1 MPGWTA
7 TTLNEYI
14 NDSNVGLQ
22 PVLDQIRTLSL
33 VIILAGT
40 NDIGTYTS
48 TSIGEDFDV
57 DEAVSPVLRLHQ
69 ACLDSVDDCGD
80 QTLQTIALG
89 IPTSAWQEVNSD
101 AARLCIEMNE
111 RLRKFADANERVT
124 YVDFPFSFQRG
135 SPNWSPDGLHFSPD
149 GYQLLG
155 QSLSTVVKGI
165 LRL

>member
-69 ACLDSVDDCGD
+69 ACLDSVDD
-80 QTLQTIALG
+80 
-89 IPTSAWQEVNSD
+89 
-101 AARLCIEMNE
+101 
-111 RLRKFADANERVT
+111 
-124 YVDFPFSFQRG
+124 
-135 SPNWSPDGLHFSPD
+135 
-149 GYQLLG
+149 
-155 QSLSTVVKGI
+155 
-165 LRL
+165 

>member
-1 MPGWTA
+1 M
-7 TTLNEYI
+7 
-14 NDSNVGLQ
+14 
-22 PVLDQIRTLSL
+22 
-33 VIILAGT
+33 
-40 NDIGTYTS
+40 
-48 TSIGEDFDV
+48 

-101 AARLCIEMNE
+101 AAQLCTAMNE
-111 RLRKFADANERVT
+111 RLRKFADANERVA